1 MQHHAGVYMMVNVV
15 EVVVIMIM
23 VDLVVSILI
32 ELRFLIQEIR
42 FLFQVKRFVQ
52 KILRQK
58 DAKVDKIENL
68 FEQPVK

>member
-1 MQHHAGVYMMVNVV
+1 
-15 EVVVIMIM
+15 M

-58 DAKVDKIENL
+58 DAKVDIIENL
-68 FEQPVK
+68 FEQPIK